1 MKESMSKDRS
11 ERKTYHKSPGR
22 QYGYDYDPLRGRN
35 GQNGQGQEEQATQA
49 ERSQRISTQLSQ
61 RPDPRRTR
69 QLTRKSIIA
78 SKGRAATEVEVP
90 DEEFTEEEVYET
102 STRRPSDEEQEDPT
116 YYSHRRQARSG
127 NLLPSTRQLMET
139 DEEAVYGE
147 EVEDGYDDEWQDDQ
161 DYQDDVDS
169 EVYGDSDPLAMRVVP
184 APRVRALAPQLAPRR
199 QIVEPD
205 EYEDDEYDDDYE
217 EEQPERRR
225 RRKKKVS
232 RRGVLFGLGA
242 AVVGGAGIAAYKL
255 GPEIPGAV
263 NGATSNLEHQVEDAF
278 NKGLAEGA
286 NNARKA
292 LLTEL
297 QNLEGFT
304 LEGAVSAAKLT
315 RMAYDVFV
323 SPIVKVGSVIT
334 GDFLGT
340 MLKAVTTARG
350 WLKNAYLDNGTLEAV
365 QTVLQSWVNQ
375 VSSLPQQLDAIT
387 NTDLDGAQSYLRAL
401 EAKIKDEQAK
411 MNQNGTPT
419 AAPPQKTK

>member
-1 MKESMSKDRS
+1 MSRDRS

-22 QYGYDYDPLRGRN
+22 QYGYDYDPLRVRN
-35 GQNGQGQEEQATQA
+35 GQNGQGQGEQVIQA
-49 ERSQRISTQLSQ
+49 ERSQRISTQLAQ
-61 RPDPRRTR
+61 RPDLRRTR

-102 STRRPSDEEQEDPT
+102 PTRRPSDEEQEDPT
-116 YYSHRRQARSG
+116 YYSHRRQVRSG
-127 NLLPSTRQLMET
+127 NIAPPNLPSTRQLLET
-139 DEEAVYGE
+139 DEEAFYGE
-147 EVEDGYDDEWQDDQ
+147 DDDWQDDQ
-161 DYQDDVDS
+161 EYQEDVDPDQGY
-169 EVYGDSDPLAMRVVP
+169 EEPDPLAVRVVP
-184 APRVRALAPQLAPRR
+184 APRTRQL
-199 QIVEPD
+199 VEPD
-205 EYEDDEYDDDYE
+205 EYEDDEYEDDYE
-217 EEQPERRR
+217 DERPR

-232 RRGVLFGLGA
+232 RRGMLFGLGA
-242 AVVGGAGIAAYKL
+242 AVVGGAGIAAYEL
-255 GPEIPGAV
+255 GLKIPGAV
-263 NGATSNLEHQVEDAF
+263 NGAASNLEHQVEDAF

-304 LEGAVSAAKLT
+304 LEGAISAAKLT

-323 SPIVKVGSVIT
+323 APIVKVGAVIT

-401 EAKIKDEQAK
+401 EAKIKSDQAK
-411 MNQNGTPT
+411 LNQNGTPT
-419 AAPPQKTK
+419 TTPPQKTK

>member
-1 MKESMSKDRS
+1 MSRDRS

-22 QYGYDYDPLRGRN
+22 QYGYDYDPLRVRN
-35 GQNGQGQEEQATQA
+35 GQNGQGQGEQVIQA
-49 ERSQRISTQLSQ
+49 ERSQRISTQLAQ

-78 SKGRAATEVEVP
+78 SKGRVATEVEAP

-102 STRRPSDEEQEDPT
+102 PTRRPSNEEQEDPT
-116 YYSHRRQARSG
+116 YYSHRRQVRSG
-127 NLLPSTRQLMET
+127 NIAPPHLPSTRQLQET
-139 DEEAVYGE
+139 DEEALYGE
-147 EVEDGYDDEWQDDQ
+147 EIQDDYDDDWQDDE
-161 DYQDDVDS
+161 DYQEDVDPDQGY
-169 EVYGDSDPLAMRVVP
+169 EDFDPLAVRVVP
-184 APRVRALAPQLAPRR
+184 APRARALAPQPAPRTR
-199 QIVEPD
+199 QLVEPD
-205 EYEDDEYDDDYE
+205 EYEDEYEEDYE
-217 EEQPERRR
+217 EERPR

-232 RRGVLFGLGA
+232 RRGMLFGLGA
-242 AVVGGAGIAAYKL
+242 AVVGGAGIAAYEL
-255 GPEIPGAV
+255 GPKIPGAV
-263 NGATSNLEHQVEDAF
+263 NGAASNLEHQVEDAF

-304 LEGAVSAAKLT
+304 LDGAISAAKLT

-323 SPIVKVGSVIT
+323 APIVKVGAVIT

-401 EAKIKDEQAK
+401 EAKIKSDQAK
-411 MNQNGTPT
+411 LNQNGTPT
-419 AAPPQKTK
+419 TTPPQKTK